1 MRFARAP
8 VVSRNFRFVSL
19 LALFNCLLIFLMFVL
34 FLPVFSNPTGLSV
47 VLPRAITSEPLS
59 HKDITVSILKDDTIY
74 LDSKNVS
81 QQELVRFVKASQD
94 KMQQVLI
101 KVDRMASVGALV
113 NVWDI
118 FRQAGV
124 YKVNIATNE

>member
-1 MRFARAP
+1 MRFARIP

-19 LALFNCLLIFLMFVL
+19 LALFNCLLIFLIFVL

-47 VLPRAITSEPLS
+47 VLPQAITSEPLS
-59 HKDITVSILKDDTIY
+59 HKDITVIILKNDMIY

-81 QQELVRFVKASQD
+81 GQELAHFVKASQD

-101 KVDRMASVGALV
+101 KVDRRASVGALV
-113 NVWDI
+113 RVWDV
-118 FRQAGV
+118 FRQAGIL
-124 YKVNIATNE
+124 KVNIATNE

>member
-1 MRFARAP
+1 VRFTRP
-8 VVSRNFRFVSL
+8 HVVSRNFRFVSL
-19 LALFNCLLIFLMFVL
+19 LALFNCLLILLIFVL

-47 VLPRAITSEPLS
+47 VLPQAITGEPLS
-59 HKDITVSILKDDTIY
+59 HKDITVIILKNDTIY

-81 QQELVRFVKASQD
+81 QQELSRFVKASQD

-101 KVDRMASVGALV
+101 KVDHRASVGALV
-113 NVWDI
+113 RVWDI

-124 YKVNIATNE
+124 FKVNIATNE